1 MKSVAKLLPESSN
14 MQGMPT
20 VKKILFFCALILL
33 GQNCGSL
40 IGEVDRIRLRYE
52 ELNAAPTV
60 IATNP
65 ADNSFAAYNQTY
77 IDVTFSPMVDAGTV
91 TAQSTFGA
99 CSGSFQVSYDGFN
112 NCLAGAIDAGANP
125 RIRFTPTIFPKG
137 LGLQIRITSSVTG
150 QTATPAVPY
159 TSPVGFK
166 LGAPCGNQN
175 CFFSYSTPLTAVAG
189 TASWIFPVRA
199 GPHSGKLLV
208 YSSSG
213 TATTLID
220 PLNVTS
226 LSGKTLCFTPN
237 FGTYSIYVTGGTYD
251 GKELIVAGG
260 GSTSTCLYDHATDTM
275 AAGPALPTIAG
286 AGAGYGGF
294 FMKPQTGGDAGK
306 ILMMQGGGKN
316 GVMRFDPTA
325 GTITD
330 AAPMVT
336 TGNTAMQ
343 AHAIRLATGGGNA
356 GKHLIYH
363 GVGQSGTTWFDEALD
378 TMTAGPALLSVGTGG
393 GSFEIVNGVRAGQ
406 ILTTSGSGAST
417 TFGIN
422 TTTLASVAS
431 PPAVTG
437 GVTSGGRILWQLNS
451 ASYDQ
456 PLVLHGGGFQTSRY
470 NSSTGNFDVGPLTTG
485 VILDG
490 SASIF
495 LPSTASGGAFL
506 IVNGSS
512 AGIQTPSTSVYFPQ
526 SNSFSGTRM
535 PTNVP
540 NAGSNAFTVTG
551 GPRNGKTII
560 ISGALTNETAEF
572 DPLRFDMTRGPQL
585 PSNTTA
591 NAFNI
596 VLGSNRVLLFH
607 GNSTTYSLY
616 TPSSDTLSASGGPSL
631 SQPTGAGAV
640 AFNIPGTTKF
650 VVMHGAGLSSGDILD
665 DSNLAAAGSAAN
677 ATCAI
682 NAVPFTIRYKNYA
695 ANQERQLVFCNG
707 SSMARFSH
715 QTAAFL
721 SGFSL
726 SGAAGAGM
734 QGFIISSGAHAG
746 KILIVHGGNTAGTTL
761 IDTTQDPEVIS
772 GGPTVSAGCATLPN
786 TGAQLILPTT
796 GTNAGRAL
804 LLAGNTSAD
813 SCFYDPQ
820 THAFVANPAKVG
832 SGVGFQLTSGALAFK
847 TNGGLYPTS
856 FVVLTGAN
864 KNVWATYVP

>member
-1 MKSVAKLLPESSN
+1 MLA
-14 MQGMPT
+14 MPT
-20 VKKILFFCALILL
+20 AKTLIFLCALTLL
-33 GQNCGSL
+33 GQGCGSL
-40 IGEVDRIRLRYE
+40 IGETDRIRMRYE

-60 IATNP
+60 IATDP
-65 ADNSFAAYNQTY
+65 ADNSFAPYNQAY
-77 IDVTFSPMVDAGTV
+77 IDVTFSPAVDAGTV

-125 RIRFTPTIFPKG
+125 RIRFTPTIFPKA
-137 LGLQIRITSSVTG
+137 LGLQIRITSAVTG
-150 QTATPAVPY
+150 QTGTPAVPY

-175 CFFSYSTPLTAVAG
+175 CFFSYSTPLMAVAG

-199 GPHSGKLLV
+199 GPHTGKLLV
-208 YSSSG
+208 FSSSG
-213 TATTLID
+213 TATTMID
-220 PLNVTS
+220 PLTVTS
-226 LSGKTLCFTPN
+226 VAGKTLCFTPN
-237 FGTYSIYVTGGTYD
+237 FGAYSFYVSSGSFD
-251 GKELIVAGG
+251 GKEVITAGG
-260 GSTSTCLYDHATDTM
+260 GSTATCLYDHATDTM
-275 AAGPALPTIAG
+275 ASGPTLPLG
-286 AGAGYGGF
+286 AAYGGF
-294 FMKPQTGGDAGK
+294 FLKPQSGADAGK
-306 ILMMQGGGKN
+306 ILMMQGGGAS
-316 GVMRFDPTA
+316 GVTRFDPVA
-325 GTITD
+325 GTFVNATPII
-330 AAPMVT
+330 T
-336 TGNTAMQ
+336 TGNIAMQ
-343 AHAIRLATGGGNA
+343 AHAIRLATGVGNA

-363 GVGQSGTTWFDEALD
+363 GVAQSGTTWFDETLD

-406 ILTTSGSGAST
+406 ILTTSGSGASS

-431 PPAVTG
+431 PPALTG

-470 NSSTGNFDVGPLTTG
+470 NSSTGNFDAGPLTTG

-495 LPSTASGGAFL
+495 LPSAVSGGAFL

-512 AGIQTPSTSVYFPQ
+512 GGVQTPSTSVYFPQ
-526 SNSFSGTRM
+526 NNSFSGTRM

-540 NAGSNAFTVTG
+540 NAGSNAFVVTG

-585 PSNTTA
+585 SSNTTA

-607 GNSTTYSLY
+607 GNSTTYTLY
-616 TPSSDTLSASGGPSL
+616 TPSSDTISSSGGPSL

-640 AFNIPGTTKF
+640 AFNISGTTKF
-650 VVMHGAGLSSGDILD
+650 VVMHGAGLGSGDVFD
-665 DSNLAAAGSAAN
+665 DSNLAAAGSAVN
-677 ATCAI
+677 ATCTISSA
-682 NAVPFTIRYKNYA
+682 PFTLRYRNYA
-695 ANQERQLVFCNG
+695 ASQERQLVFCNG
-707 SSMARFSH
+707 TSMARFSH
-715 QTAAFL
+715 QTGAFL

-726 SGAAGAGM
+726 SAAAGAGI
-734 QGFIISSGAHAG
+734 QGFVIPSGAHAG
-746 KILIVHGGNTAGTTL
+746 KVLIIHGGNVASTTL

-772 GGPTVSAGCATLPN
+772 GGPLVSAGCATLPN
-786 TGAQLILPTT
+786 TGAQLIQPTT
-796 GTNAGRAL
+796 GTNAGKAL

-832 SGVGFQLTSGALAFK
+832 SGVGFQLTSGSLAFK

>member
-1 MKSVAKLLPESSN
+1 
-14 MQGMPT
+14 MQRNR
-20 VKKILFFCALILL
+20 FHLIPLAICGL
-33 GQNCGSL
+33 VGVTACGSL
-40 IGEVDRIRLRYE
+40 VSETDRIRLRYE
-52 ELNAAPTV
+52 ELNAAPVVVT
-60 IATNP
+60 TDP
-65 ADNSFAAYNQTY
+65 ADNSFAPFNQTY
-77 IDVTFSPMVDAGTV
+77 IDVTFSPAVDPGSV
-91 TAQSTFGA
+91 TAQTSFGA
-99 CSGSFQVSYDGFN
+99 CSGSFQVSYDGFT
-112 NCLAGAIDAGANP
+112 NCLAGTIDTSANP
-125 RIRFTPTIFPKG
+125 RIRFVPTIFPKA
-137 LGLQIRITSSVTG
+137 LGLQIRITSAVTG
-150 QTATPAVPY
+150 QTGTPAVGY

-199 GPHSGKLLV
+199 GPHAGKLLV

-237 FGTYSIYVTGGTYD
+237 FGTYSFYVSTGTTYV
-251 GKELIVAGG
+251 GKELIIAGG
-260 GSTSTCLYDHATDTM
+260 GSTATCLYDHATDTM
-275 AAGPALPTIAG
+275 SAGPTLPTIAS

-294 FMKPQTGGDAGK
+294 FIKPQNGSDAGNF
-306 ILMMQGGGKN
+306 LMMQGGGKS
-316 GVMRFDPTA
+316 GVMRFDPIA

-330 AAPMVT
+330 ATPYAT
-336 TGNTAMQ
+336 SGNTAMQ
-343 AHAIRLATGGGNA
+343 AHAIRFATGGSNA
-356 GKHLIYH
+356 GKYLIYH
-363 GVGQSGTTWFDEALD
+363 GVGQAGTTWYDDSLNTMNGGLAL
-378 TMTAGPALLSVGTGG
+378 PSVGTGG
-393 GSFEIVNGVRAGQ
+393 GSFEIVNGARAGQ
-406 ILTTSGSGAST
+406 ILTVSGSNAST

-422 TTTLASVAS
+422 TTTLASLGT
-431 PPAVTG
+431 PPSLTG
-437 GVTSGGRILWQLNS
+437 GVTNGGRILWQINS

-495 LPSTASGGAFL
+495 LPSVVSGGAFL

-512 AGIQTPSTSVYFPQ
+512 GGVQTPSTSVYFPQ
-526 SNSFSGTRM
+526 NNSFSGTRM

-540 NAGSNAFTVTG
+540 NAGSSSFVVTG

-560 ISGALTNETAEF
+560 ISGALTSETAEF

-585 PSNTTA
+585 LSNTTA

-596 VLGSNRVLLFH
+596 VLSSNRVLLFH
-607 GNSTTYSLY
+607 GNATTYNLY
-616 TPSSDTLSASGGPSL
+616 TPSSDTLSASGGPTL

-650 VVMHGAGLSSGDILD
+650 VVMHGAGLSSGDVFD
-665 DSNLAAAGSAAN
+665 DANLAAAGAGVN
-677 ATCAI
+677 ATCTI
-682 NAVPFTIRYKNYA
+682 NSTPFTLRYKNYA

-707 SSMARFSH
+707 TSMARFSH
-715 QTAAFL
+715 PTSAFL
-721 SGFSL
+721 SGLTL
-726 SGAAGAGM
+726 SAAGGTGM
-734 QGFIISSGAHAG
+734 QGFIISSGTHAG
-746 KILIVHGGNTAGTTL
+746 KVLIIHGGGTGATSL
-761 IDTTQDPEVIS
+761 IDTTQDPE
-772 GGPTVSAGCATLPN
+772 TVSGLLSVSPACATLPS
-786 TGAQLILPTT
+786 TGAQLIQPTT
-796 GTNAGRAL
+796 GANAGRAL

-820 THAFVANPAKVG
+820 THSFVANPSKVG
-832 SGVGFQLTSGALAFK
+832 SGVGFQLTSGSLAFK

-856 FVVLTGAN
+856 FVILTGAN